1 MINGQNVFDQPVRT
15 NVRTY
20 DSIQKI
26 PTSQEHDYKPGCLL
40 DYNYFENYYKKIA
53 VDLSNL
59 QLLDADPKA
68 IQ

>member
-1 MINGQNVFDQPVRT
+1 MIDGQNVFNQPVRT
-15 NVRTY
+15 NLRTY

-26 PTSQEHDYKPGCLL
+26 PTGQEHDYKPGCLL

-53 VDLSNL
+53 VDLSKL

>member
-1 MINGQNVFDQPVRT
+1 MIDGQNVFDQPVRT
-15 NVRTY
+15 DLRTY
-20 DSIQKI
+20 DSILKI
-26 PTSQEHDYKPGCLL
+26 PTGQEHDYKPGCLL

-53 VDLSNL
+53 VDLSKL